1 MKPKASF
8 AVSAILAAFL
18 AFVSP
23 TAMAGLYG
31 FVAGGIGVHEFS
43 NVGNGSAYKFGVG
56 LASGGQGSRF
66 GVEAS
71 YVDLGEGY
79 ISAIPSGYL
88 GMSGLNVSVVSEL
101 NLSPMVLGGRVG
113 FYNFTTTDSGIGSSI
128 SSTGLSWGVS
138 IGFQVNKKTTVFM
151 DTDGYGSVDVG
162 GSTETPTSIMIGAKV
177 EL

>member
-1 MKPKASF
+1 MKPKAS
-8 AVSAILAAFL
+8 LAMSVVLASVL

-31 FVAGGIGVHEFS
+31 FVAGGVGVHEFA

-56 LASGGQGSRF
+56 LASGGPGNKF

-79 ISAIPSGYL
+79 ISAVPSGYL
-88 GMSGLNVSVVSEL
+88 GMSGLNVSVSSEL
-101 NLSPMVLGGRVG
+101 SVSPMVFGGRVG
-113 FYNFTTTDSGIGSSI
+113 FYNFTTTDSGIGSSV

-138 IGFQVNKKTTVFM
+138 IGFEVNKKTTVFM
-151 DTDGYGSVDVG
+151 DTDGYGSVDLG